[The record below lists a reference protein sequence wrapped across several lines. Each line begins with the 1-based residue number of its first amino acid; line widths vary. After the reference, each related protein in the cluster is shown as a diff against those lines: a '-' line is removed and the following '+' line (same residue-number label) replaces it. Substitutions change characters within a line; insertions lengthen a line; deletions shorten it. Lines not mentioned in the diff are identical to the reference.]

1 MLFKGEEEPKCMAE
15 NRFCGKVSCITKGKV
30 TTEIVVRLQDGT
42 EVCSIITEKSK
53 RTLDIQKNDTM
64 WVAFSAFAVVIH
76 TD

>member
-1 MLFKGEEEPKCMAE
+1 
-15 NRFCGKVSCITKGKV
+15 V
-30 TTEIVVRLQDGT
+30 TTEVVVRLQDGT

-64 WVAFSAFAVVIH
+64 WVAFSVLAVVIH